1 MKDIKIIYFDID
13 GTLIDMKKKVISKTM
28 LDTLYKLKE
37 KGIKICIATGRPPF
51 VVPKFDIEFDC
62 YLTFNGSYCAQKEQV
77 IYKNPIPHEDVL
89 KIIENAKK
97 INRPV
102 TISSSIDI
110 GSNGYDKDLDDYF
123 SIANQKLI
131 VTDKFNDI
139 LKQDIY
145 QMMIGGNQEVYEQA
159 LMNTTNAKTTAWWTR
174 AADII
179 PANGGKGIAVNKV
192 NEYFGFTKEQ
202 SMAFGDGTNDIEM
215 LQAVG
220 LGVAMGNATENVK
233 EIADD
238 ICETVENEGITMYC
252 KQLNLI

>member
-37 KGIKICIATGRPPF
+37 NGIKICIATGRPPF
-51 VVPKFDIEFDC
+51 VVPKFGIEFDA
-62 YLTFNGSYCAQKEQV
+62 YLTFNGSYCVQNDNV

-89 KIIENAKK
+89 KIIENSSK

-102 TISSSIDI
+102 TIASNIDI
-110 GSNGYDKDLDDYF
+110 GANGYDKDLDDYF
-123 SIANQKLI
+123 RIANQKLI
-131 VTDKFNDI
+131 LTDNFND
-139 LKQDIY
+139 LKEQDIY

-159 LMNTTNAKTTAWWTR
+159 LKDTTNAKTTAWWNR

-179 PANGGKGIAVNKV
+179 PANGGKGIAVERV

-220 LGVAMGNATENVK
+220 LGVAMGNATPNVK

-238 ICETVENEGITMYC
+238 ICDRVENEGISYYC